1 MNNSIFYFFNNF
13 LFQYDWL
20 DSIVWFSAV
29 PLIYIMFFVGA
40 IFIFINYK
48 LYDFKNILKIL
59 KVNIRQVI
67 YIPFATAFA
76 WLVSDVLKVAI
87 HTDRPFIAFNDTY
100 TLFSETG
107 FAFPSSHSA
116 TAGALAFAV
125 FFVNKRLG
133 YVFMICAVLVGVSR
147 IVAGVHFPI
156 DILGGYLLGFG
167 VAYLLKSR

>member
-40 IFIFINYK
+40 IFIFIHYK

-59 KVNIRQVI
+59 KVNLRQVI

-100 TLFSETG
+100 
-107 FAFPSSHSA
+107 
-116 TAGALAFAV
+116 
-125 FFVNKRLG
+125 
-133 YVFMICAVLVGVSR
+133 
-147 IVAGVHFPI
+147 
-156 DILGGYLLGFG
+156 ILQLRGL
-167 VAYLLKSR
+167 